1 MNKKHLRRYYK
12 DMRSQLTPQQIN
24 SLDDLLLI
32 QFQKLPIHIPAL
44 IMTYAPLSKLNEF
57 NPQLI
62 TDYCYFKN
70 PNQQLLYPLMYEVE
84 NENEMI
90 AVLVNDETVFEQNEW
105 GIDEPADGF
114 DVEPSAIDMVIVP
127 LLSFDTSG
135 YRVGYGKGY
144 YDRFLKHCRPN
155 CIKVGFSYFDPV
167 PKIEDIGEHDVRL
180 DYCITHE
187 RIYEFE

>member
-1 MNKKHLRRYYK
+1 MKKKDLRRYYK
-12 DMRSQLTPQQIN
+12 DMRSQLTPKQVN
-24 SLDDLLLI
+24 AMDDLMLI
-32 QFQKLPIHIPAL
+32 QFQKLPIDIPAL
-44 IMTYAPLSKLNEF
+44 IMTYAPIEKFNEF

-62 TDYCYFKN
+62 SDYCYFKN

-84 NENEMI
+84 QENEMI
-90 AVLVNDETVFEQNEW
+90 AVLVNDDTVFEQNEY
-105 GIDEPADGF
+105 GIDEPVEGL

-127 LLSFDTSG
+127 LLCFDTKG

-144 YDRFLKHCRPN
+144 YDRFLKHCRPD

-167 PKIEDIGEHDVRL
+167 PIIEDINEHDVQL

-187 RIYEFE
+187 RFYAF

>member
-1 MNKKHLRRYYK
+1 MKKKDLRRYYK
-12 DMRSQLTPQQIN
+12 DMRSQLTPRQIN

-32 QFQKLPIHIPAL
+32 QFQKLPVDIPSL
-44 IMTYAPLSKLNEF
+44 IMTYAPIEKLNEF

-84 NENEMI
+84 KENEMI
-90 AVLVNDETVFEQNEW
+90 AVLVNDDTVFEQNEY
-105 GIDEPADGF
+105 GIDEPADGL
-114 DVEPSAIDMVIVP
+114 DVEPSAIDMIIVP
-127 LLSFDTSG
+127 LLCFNNNG

-144 YDRFLKHCRPN
+144 YDRFLKHCRPD
-155 CIKVGFSYFDPV
+155 CIKIGFSYFDPV
-167 PKIEDIGEHDVRL
+167 ELIEDISEFDVQL

-187 RIYEFE
+187 KIYAF